1 MKHYKERRH
10 CWVLVDEDTGEVLC
24 DTDGQLYRWKFK
36 RWARLFLMKW
46 ERPIPTLTVRKA
58 QIKVE
63 LL

>member
-10 CWVLVDEDTGEVLC
+10 CWVLEGPDEKLVCHPDGEVL
-24 DTDGQLYRWKFK
+24 RWPTK
-36 RWARLFLMKW
+36 RQAQIHVEHFGAYDCK
-46 ERPIPTLTVRKA
+46 IRKA